1 MILWIRTQSRD
12 YDTHFDRGNI
22 MVRIALAVLIGL
34 LWAGTIP
41 VTMPWTASIFGLAL
55 LNFLLVFRR

>member
-1 MILWIRTQSRD
+1 
-12 YDTHFDRGNI
+12 

-41 VTMPWTASIFGLAL
+41 VTLPWTASIFGLAL
-55 LNFLLVFRR
+55 LNVLLAHNRFQHRED